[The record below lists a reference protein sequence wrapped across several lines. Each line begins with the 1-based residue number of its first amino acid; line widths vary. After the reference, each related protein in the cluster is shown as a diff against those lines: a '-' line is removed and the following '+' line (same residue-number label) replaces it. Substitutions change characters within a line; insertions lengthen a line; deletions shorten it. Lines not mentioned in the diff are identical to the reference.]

1 MSLIYIA
8 LGGGLGAVSRFL
20 LTEHINNNISDL
32 FPFGTLSV
40 NILGCFVVGCVAGFF
55 ASKSSPIYIFFVIGF
70 LGSFTTM
77 SAFSIQT
84 IDLFNSNSI
93 RVNFASF
100 LAGYI
105 DYYERKK
112 SFFLLAKSIS
122 CSGMRFFVNTF
133 DFFDRIVS
141 INLCSI

>member
-20 LTEHINNNISDL
+20 LTEHINNISDV

-40 NILGCFVVGCVAGFF
+40 NTLGC
-55 ASKSSPIYIFFVIGF
+55 FVIGF

-84 IDLFNSNSI
+84 IELFNSNSI
-93 RVNFASF
+93 SGIFYVILTFSF
-100 LAGYI
+100 TIVATYI
-105 DYYERKK
+105 GLTVFSK
-112 SFFLLAKSIS
+112 
-122 CSGMRFFVNTF
+122 
-133 DFFDRIVS
+133 
-141 INLCSI
+141 